1 MNRLQIELF
10 LTLAENKNFT
20 KTANAHNTTQPT
32 VSRQIQM
39 LEEELGTCLFIRNRR
54 SIHITKSGEDSTSQS
69 ADNEVREAVE
79 NAKDAIEG
87 AAKAGAVAAA
97 AIGAELAAK
106 VEGNAFD

>member
-54 SIHITKSGEDSTSQS
+54 SIHITKSGEAYYKLFQKWK
-69 ADNEVREAVE
+69 NELTTIQKKYPPES
-79 NAKDAIEG
+79 NDI
-87 AAKAGAVAAA
+87 
-97 AIGAELAAK
+97 LS
-106 VEGNAFD
+106 